1 MTSRGDAWSAKRR
14 QWRSL
19 SYLPLWPLEVGSDL
33 ADDGAVLGEGVAQWR
48 LIEAPPICAEVVVV
62 IHVIQH
68 FAWQLLK
75 SVKQQTACFL
85 ALD

>member
-1 MTSRGDAWSAKRR
+1 MSRGEAWSAKGRR
-14 QWRSL
+14 WRSL
-19 SYLPLWPLEVGSDL
+19 SRLPLQPLEVGSDL

-48 LIEAPPICAEVVVV
+48 LIEAPPIRAEVVVIV
-62 IHVIQH
+62 HIIQH

-75 SVKQQTACFL
+75 SVKQQEACFL

>member
-1 MTSRGDAWSAKRR
+1 MPGLRKGGNGAPSHASHCGP
-14 QWRSL
+14 WR
-19 SYLPLWPLEVGSDL
+19 WAQSDL
-33 ADDGAVLGEGVAQWR
+33 TDDGAVLGEGVAQWR

-75 SVKQQTACFL
+75 SVKQQRACFL